1 MPRVFVSDQLEQEG
15 LDLMKSAGLEL
26 DVRSGLKGEDLR
38 AALQAADGMIV
49 RSGTKVTAD
58 LLDRPGRLRAIVRA
72 GVGVDNI
79 DVPAATRK
87 GVVVMNTPGG
97 NTISTAE
104 QTLALLYAVARQT
117 PAADASLHAGKWER
131 NKFVGVQLAGKTL
144 GIIGLGRIGREVA
157 KRALAMDMQVIGFD
171 PMLAPERLAALGVS
185 AAHDLRALLAQSDFV
200 TLHVPLTEQ
209 TRHLLGA
216 AELAAMKTGSRLINC
231 ARGGLVD
238 EQALADALRRGHLA
252 GAGLDVFEEEP
263 PPPDHPLLHLPNVVC
278 TPHLGASTTEA
289 QRSVA
294 LEAAHLLIDF
304 LNKGQIQSA
313 VNMAAVERKEL
324 LDLRLYLDMT
334 YRLGLLQAQLSTGS
348 IQQVRITFRGEIAT
362 RQTRL
367 LTAALLVGLLE
378 PWLQEP
384 INLVNAEM
392 LAQERGIE
400 IETFASS
407 TRADFNSL
415 IRTEVTSD
423 QGTHA
428 AAATLFGN
436 EFLRL
441 VHFGE
446 FHLDA
451 YLDGIMLLFSHQ
463 DMPGLIGFIGTVFGK
478 HSVNIAQMAVGRAIP
493 GGRAIAVLNLDSL
506 PPEAAL
512 AEVRSHPRIYSV
524 HLVKL
529 PPKGQLPAWLQL
541 PA

>member
-1 MPRVFVSDQLEQEG
+1 MPRVLISDKLENEG
-15 LDLMKSAGLEL
+15 LELLRQAGIEL
-26 DVRSGLKGEDLR
+26 DVRPGLKGAELQ
-38 AALQAADGMIV
+38 AALQAAEGMIV
-49 RSGTKVTAD
+49 RSGTRVTAD
-58 LLDRPGRLRAIVRA
+58 LLEQPGRLRAIVRA

-79 DVPAATRK
+79 DVPAATRR
-87 GVVVMNTPGG
+87 GVIVMNTPGG
-97 NTISTAE
+97 NTLSTAE
-104 QTLALLYAVARQT
+104 QTLALIYAVARQT

-157 KRALAMDMQVIGFD
+157 KRALAMDMTVLGYD
-171 PMLAPERLAALGVS
+171 PMLSAERIAALGIE
-185 AAHDLRALLAQSDFV
+185 AAPDLPTLLARSDLV
-200 TLHVPLTEQ
+200 TLHVPLTDQ
-209 TRHLLGA
+209 TRHLIGA
-216 AELAAMKTGSRLINC
+216 AELACMKPGSRLINC
-231 ARGGLVD
+231 ARGGLVN
-238 EQALADALRRGHLA
+238 EQALADALRSGHLA

-263 PPPDHPLLHLPNVVC
+263 PPPDHPLLQLPQVVC

-294 LEAAHLLIDF
+294 IEAAQLLIDF
-304 LNKGQIQSA
+304 LIKGQVQSA
-313 VNMAAVERKEL
+313 VNMAAVDRKEL
-324 LDLRLYLDMT
+324 QDLRLYLDMT
-334 YRLGLLQAQLSTGS
+334 YRLGLLQAQVSAGS
-348 IQQVRITFRGEIAT
+348 IQHVRISFRGEIAT

-367 LTAALLVGLLE
+367 LTSALLVGLLE

-407 TRADFNSL
+407 TRTDFNSL
-415 IRTEVTSD
+415 IRAEVKSD
-423 QGTHA
+423 QGVHV

-441 VHFGE
+441 VHFGD

-451 YLDGIMLLFSHQ
+451 YLDGILLLFSHQ

-478 HSVNIAQMAVGRAIP
+478 HGVNIAQMAVGRQTP
-493 GGRAIAVLNLDSL
+493 GGQAIAVLNLDSL
-506 PPEAAL
+506 PSEAAL
-512 AEVRSHPRIYSV
+512 AEVRTHPKIHSV

-529 PPKGQLPAWLQL
+529 PPKGQLPTWLQV
-541 PA
+541 